1 VATLEQDRFSLV
13 FRLCPI
19 GLALTAEGGRIIEA
33 NPALG
38 RLLGYDAESLEGR
51 RLLDLTHPDDRATSA
66 AAGASVIDRERDETT
81 LNKRYVRSDGTV
93 VDVCVTMIVLDDPGG
108 EARKLTQVEDL
119 TSQRARETRL
129 EQQLERDP
137 LTGLTNRRGLDRR
150 LEPLLEPEGKEPGP
164 TWAVLYV
171 DLDDFKDVN
180 DRFGHRTGDKV
191 LEVVGQIL
199 DKGTREDDL
208 VARVGGDEFV
218 VVMRIANPA
227 EADSAVERLS
237 EALDRPIRVGAETVH
252 VRASIGA
259 AIPRRDDSPD
269 EVLERADREMYRS
282 KRTR

>member
-1 VATLEQDRFSLV
+1 MAAPEHDRFSLV

-19 GLALTAEGGRIIEA
+19 GLALTAEGGRIVEA

-51 RLLDLTHPDDRATSA
+51 RLLDLTHPEDRAASA
-66 AAGASVIDRERDETT
+66 TAGAKVVQGEREETT
-81 LNKRYVRSDGTV
+81 LTKRYLRADGTA
-93 VDVCVTMIVLDDPGG
+93 VDVRVTMIVLDDPGG

-119 TSQRARETRL
+119 TSQRAREARL
-129 EQQLERDP
+129 QQQLERDP

-150 LEPLLEPEGKEPGP
+150 LEPLLDPAAEAPGP
-164 TWAVLYV
+164 SWAVLYL

-180 DRFGHRTGDKV
+180 DRHGHRTGDKV

-199 DKGTREDDL
+199 DKGTREEDL

-218 VVMRIANPA
+218 VVLRI
-227 EADSAVERLS
+227 EDREEVDRTVERLA
-237 EALDRPIRVGAETVH
+237 EALDRPIGIGRQSVR

-259 AIPRRDDSPD
+259 AIPRRDDTPD

>member
-1 VATLEQDRFSLV
+1 
-13 FRLCPI
+13 
-19 GLALTAEGGRIIEA
+19 
-33 NPALG
+33 
-38 RLLGYDAESLEGR
+38 
-51 RLLDLTHPDDRATSA
+51 
-66 AAGASVIDRERDETT
+66 
-81 LNKRYVRSDGTV
+81 
-93 VDVCVTMIVLDDPGG
+93 MIVLDDPGG

-119 TSQRARETRL
+119 TSQRAREARL

-150 LEPLLEPEGKEPGP
+150 LEPLLEPDAERPGP

-199 DKGTREDDL
+199 DKGTREEDL

-218 VVMRIANPA
+218 VVLRIVDVA
-227 EADSAVERLS
+227 EVGQAVERLS
-237 EALDRPIRVGAETVH
+237 EALDRPIRIEPQTVH

-259 AIPRRDDSPD
+259 AIPRPDDSPD